1 MNRRNTDTAT
11 NYIFRFVSKTFWFCL
26 CGGLLQAIGG
36 SPRYSDEVTV
46 RRILYTAV
54 LVLFPMFAQADQSIS
69 GQWQANPG
77 HGVIIV
83 MDILVDGHWSSE
95 TVQNNRV
102 VATMAGTYDQ
112 TKTSDTNGKLVFS
125 PITSKTSAEHGAAQV
140 EEDDYTLTSGGKVLR
155 LVSGGDTTEYKRQP
169 LAK

>member
-1 MNRRNTDTAT
+1 MT
-11 NYIFRFVSKTFWFCL
+11 FR
-26 CGGLLQAIGG
+26 
-36 SPRYSDEVTV
+36 EVTV
-46 RRILYTAV
+46 RRVLYAAV
-54 LVLFPMFAQADQSIS
+54 LVMLPMFALADQSIS
-69 GQWQANPG
+69 GQWQSKPG

-95 TVQNNRV
+95 TVQNNKV
-102 VATMAGTYDQ
+102 VATMAGTYEQ
-112 TKTSDTNGKLVFS
+112 TRTTDTTGKLVFK

-140 EEDDYTLTSGGKVLR
+140 EEDDYTLTGGGKVLR